1 MNILKLELKKANIK
15 PYFLSAIAIFVCII
29 GLTFT
34 LAWVP
39 HLDSGDKNAANLFS
53 TYQGI
58 SAVGNAVALMS
69 FSILAS
75 AMGFRYLTNEYC
87 GGNAV
92 LLFSYPMNRK
102 SVVWAKVAMILLF
115 ISVAMFLAQFFGF
128 LIFTGTD
135 SVLGMVNE
143 SLQFNDFILAFRN
156 ALILVCLADGI
167 TLCAIRIGFI
177 KKSNSVTII
186 AAVIWSLL
194 LVNPV
199 AAINEQ
205 LLPVL
210 LLTATVLLAGI
221 LLTINLSHK
230 VNCMEI

>member
-1 MNILKLELKKANIK
+1 MNILKLELKKTNIK
-15 PYFLSAIAIFVCII
+15 PYFLSAIAIFVCIM
-29 GLTFT
+29 GLTFI

-58 SAVGNAVALMS
+58 AAVSNAVALMS

-75 AMGFRYLTNEYC
+75 AMGFRYLTKEYC
-87 GGNAV
+87 GENAI

-102 SVVWAKVAMILLF
+102 SVVWAKVTVILLF
-115 ISVAMFLAQFFGF
+115 ISVAMFLTEFFGF

-135 SVLGMVNE
+135 SILGMVNE
-143 SLQFNDFILAFRN
+143 SLQISDFILAFRN
-156 ALILVCLADGI
+156 ALVLVCLTDGI
-167 TLCAIRIGFI
+167 ILCAIRIGFI

-205 LLPVL
+205 FLPVL
-210 LLTATVLLAGI
+210 LLSAATLLGGI

-230 VNCMEI
+230 VNRMEL

>member
-1 MNILKLELKKANIK
+1 MNILKLELKKTNIK
-15 PYFLSAIAIFVCII
+15 PYFLSAIAIFVCIM
-29 GLTFT
+29 GLTFI

-58 SAVGNAVALMS
+58 AAVSNAVALMS

-75 AMGFRYLTNEYC
+75 AMGFRYLTKEYC
-87 GGNAV
+87 GENAI

-102 SVVWAKVAMILLF
+102 SVVWAKVTVILLF
-115 ISVAMFLAQFFGF
+115 ISVAMFLTEFFGF
-128 LIFTGTD
+128 LIFTETD
-135 SVLGMVNE
+135 SILGMVNE
-143 SLQFNDFILAFRN
+143 SLQISDFILVFRN
-156 ALILVCLADGI
+156 ALVLVCLTDGVI
-167 TLCAIRIGFI
+167 LCAIRIGFI

-205 LLPVL
+205 FLPVL
-210 LLTATVLLAGI
+210 LLAATMLLGGI

-230 VNCMEI
+230 VNRMEL

>member
-1 MNILKLELKKANIK
+1 MNILKLELKKTNIK
-15 PYFLSAIAIFVCII
+15 PYFLSAIAIFVCIM
-29 GLTFT
+29 GLTYI

-58 SAVGNAVALMS
+58 TAVSNAVAMMS

-75 AMGFRYLTNEYC
+75 AMGFRYLTKEYC
-87 GGNAV
+87 GGNAI

-102 SVVWAKVAMILLF
+102 SVVWAKVAVILLF
-115 ISVAMFLAQFFGF
+115 ISIAMFLTEFFGF
-128 LIFTGTD
+128 LIFMGTD
-135 SVLGMVNE
+135 SMLGMVNE
-143 SLQFNDFILAFRN
+143 SLQFSDFILALRN
-156 ALILVCLADGI
+156 ALVLVCLTDGI
-167 TLCAIRIGFI
+167 ILCAIRIGFI

-205 LLPVL
+205 FLPVL
-210 LLTATVLLAGI
+210 LLSAATLLGGI

-230 VNCMEI
+230 VNRMEL

>member
-1 MNILKLELKKANIK
+1 M
-15 PYFLSAIAIFVCII
+15 CII
-29 GLTFT
+29 GLTFI

-102 SVVWAKVAMILLF
+102 SVVWAKVAVILLF
-115 ISVAMFLAQFFGF
+115 ISVAIFLTQFFGF

-135 SVLGMVNE
+135 SVLGMVNCH
-143 SLQFNDFILAFRN
+143 SIARRYSAHHQPVSQSKLHGN
-156 ALILVCLADGI
+156 
-167 TLCAIRIGFI
+167 
-177 KKSNSVTII
+177 II
-186 AAVIWSLL
+186 AKGKL
-194 LVNPV
+194 
-199 AAINEQ
+199 
-205 LLPVL
+205 
-210 LLTATVLLAGI
+210 
-221 LLTINLSHK
+221 
-230 VNCMEI
+230 

>member
-1 MNILKLELKKANIK
+1 MNILKLELKKTNIK
-15 PYFLSAIAIFVCII
+15 PYFLSAIAIFVCIM
-29 GLTFT
+29 GLTYI

-58 SAVGNAVALMS
+58 TAVSNAVALMS

-75 AMGFRYLTNEYC
+75 AMGFRYLTKEYC
-87 GGNAV
+87 GGNAI

-102 SVVWAKVAMILLF
+102 SVVWAKVAVILLF
-115 ISVAMFLAQFFGF
+115 ISVAMFLTEFFGF

-135 SVLGMVNE
+135 SMLGMVNE
-143 SLQFNDFILAFRN
+143 SLQFSDFILALRN
-156 ALILVCLADGI
+156 ALVLVCLADGI
-167 TLCAIRIGFI
+167 ILCAIRLGFI

-205 LLPVL
+205 FLPVL
-210 LLTATVLLAGI
+210 LLAAVILLGGI

-230 VNCMEI
+230 VNRMEL